1 MGREGIVFLQLARP
15 GESRKLQRYHQD
27 TQGSKENS
35 GPIRGNRSFAFDLSK
50 VKDFTQGILVI
61 SIRMN

>member
-1 MGREGIVFLQLARP
+1 MFLQLAKA
-15 GESRKLQRYHQD
+15 GQCRKLDRYH
-27 TQGSKENS
+27 
-35 GPIRGNRSFAFDLSK
+35 PIRVNRSFAFDLSK